1 MVPPTPNFYIPLIE
15 RDRPLMPG
23 NNIHFK
29 RFNINPTYCFKW
41 PPLQTIMQHLHHC
54 MQAQGW
60 ERRRSCRTASA
71 VWPWCCCS
79 GVQLLCCCNL
89 QTHDFPQ
96 QCRCCA
102 ARYCACKHTFVHSAA
117 GAVLQGAVHAR
128 CWAANTHL
136 STAMQVLCCRCC
148 AARCCAARCCA
159 CKVLCMQTHICPQRC
174 RGAWPCCARK
184 NFIAC
189 LYMEACVAEGVIHL
203 CRSLTHSI
211 YAARIQDID
220 KDPKRSKDTKKDR
233 QQNVDAF
240 HEQKSCGHN

>member
-128 CWAANTHL
+128 C
-136 STAMQVLCCRCC
+136 
-148 AARCCAARCCA
+148 CA
-159 CKVLCMQTHICPQRC
+159 CKHTFVHSDAEGLGHAVQGKISSHAYTWKLASLRVS
-174 RGAWPCCARK
+174 
-184 NFIAC
+184 FIFVVHSLT
-189 LYMEACVAEGVIHL
+189 LYM
-203 CRSLTHSI
+203 
-211 YAARIQDID
+211 
-220 KDPKRSKDTKKDR
+220 
-233 QQNVDAF
+233 QQGY
-240 HEQKSCGHN
+240 KT